1 MDVDRKQHD
10 GAKTGGA
17 DVKQE
22 VARRGRQI
30 TQSHHSRLR
39 RLGTKRN
46 PCYSFSP
53 DTCKG

>member
-1 MDVDRKQHD
+1 MNLDRKQRD

-30 TQSHHSRLR
+30 TQSHHSRLL
-39 RLGTKRN
+39 RLGTKRS
-46 PCYSFSP
+46 PRYSLSP
-53 DTCKG
+53 DTYKR

>member
-30 TQSHHSRLR
+30 TFIIGRTR
-39 RLGTKRN
+39 RWARTRKPLTNLNG
-46 PCYSFSP
+46 
-53 DTCKG
+53 